1 MKIKIWNEAGFLEFG
16 FNKLILFQNILF
28 KGKDGGG
35 RHAWTSL
42 REYFFLVKKFDKE
55 KIFS

>member
-35 RHAWTSL
+35 GMH
-42 REYFFLVKKFDKE
+42 
-55 KIFS
+55 